1 METYNIRAKS
11 LNEALDKLSK
21 AFKEK
26 SGIGATSVTCW
37 NGTRIRIDANKPL
50 PKKLYPGLV
59 KKLTRYERQ
68 LLLAISADPLNF
80 HSQGWAKAP
89 LEGLL
94 DYGLLDSET
103 YDLTPTGLGICKLLV
118 KEKKNA

>member
-1 METYNIRAKS
+1 MEVYNIRAKS

-21 AFKEK
+21 TFKEK

-59 KKLTRYERQ
+59 KKLTRKERQ
-68 LLLAISADPLNF
+68 ILLAISADPINF
-80 HSQGWAKAP
+80 DAGHSVISIRRLGSYALIEWGKW
-89 LEGLL
+89 G
-94 DYGLLDSET
+94 

-118 KEKKNA
+118 KEKNA